1 MNVDDYQTA
10 YEGKDKYLLYFSQ
23 APLKFWKYHDFERH
37 FQALPIPTSKKTLI
51 SSYKLCLAQIKDNK
65 KTPPYVKEKI
75 KTLLEDLTTDPSS
88 ACASTTYHINQ
99 GPSSVINYGSNNTI
113 STSTSDI
120 ITKKQNSNSSISKHK
135 RAFGDVDDEQQFVQK
150 RKQDT
155 PVRPVDFIFSE
166 ETNSIPVPS
175 PMPAEFRKGVYAYG
189 VKALSKDFFVEDSFN
204 LQQLIDSFLPR
215 TPGEQLDMMSAK
227 LTMSIDLN
235 NIIQV
240 NALKLSL
247 SRTVD
252 FVNGKIASLFRQYL
266 DDTFWKELSKVNITL
281 CAGMPATSKNL
292 YQAMMAEG
300 SNNGKLN
307 RKQLRVAVA
316 KKKLSLLESNQ
327 TDSLQVLDIIDLL
340 AKHCL
345 SDSAILPNNTESE
358 LTTYR
363 KFAKI
368 LDEILDDTMLDMLDG
383 ESTCKAS
390 KSIAKTHEKIYDSN
404 IPLNNGF
411 GRRIDLILA
420 TKNLEL
426 STSEWKRDKTSPA
439 KCLQQQSKNIR
450 MNKAILT
457 HLLGLPFNE
466 ADSDRVFTVGMDW
479 TGPMGYMFAIK
490 QVKDIYVAKPI
501 STLLM
506 PSYLEELPSFEETLN
521 CLYAWRNHHLSLKET
536 MLPALRKCEQ
546 GMFFSSVLGTSV
558 SEDTNSS
565 PNIYLTPSRRRRG
578 QIPATTDLDL
588 EDLSNDE
595 Q

>member
-1 MNVDDYQTA
+1 MNADDYQTA
-10 YEGKDKYLLYFSQ
+10 YEGEDKYLLYFSQ

-37 FQALPIPTSKKTLI
+37 FQALPIPPSKKTLI

-65 KTPPYVKEKI
+65 KTLPYVKEKI
-75 KTLLEDLTTDPSS
+75 ETLLKDLTTNSSS

-99 GPSSVINYGSNNTI
+99 GSSSVVNYGSNNTI
-113 STSTSDI
+113 STSNSDI
-120 ITKKQNSNSSISKHK
+120 ITEKQNSSNSIPKHK
-135 RAFGDVDDEQQFVQK
+135 RAFGDVDDEQQFAHK
-150 RKQDT
+150 RKQET
-155 PVRPVDFIFSE
+155 PVRPIDFIFSE

-175 PMPAEFRKGVYAYG
+175 PTPAEFRKAVYAYG
-189 VKALSKDFFVEDSFN
+189 VKALSKEFFMEDSFN
-204 LQQLIDSFLPR
+204 LQQLINSFGPR
-215 TPGEQLDMMSAK
+215 TLGEQLDTMSAK
-227 LTMSIDLN
+227 LLMSIDLSN
-235 NIIQV
+235 VIQV

-247 SRTVD
+247 SRIVD
-252 FVNGKIASLFRQYL
+252 SVNDKITSLFRQYL

-292 YQAMMAEG
+292 YQAMMTEG

-307 RKQLRVAVA
+307 RKLLRVAVA

-345 SDSAILPNNTESE
+345 SDSAILPNNTDSE

-368 LDEILDDTMLDMLDG
+368 FDEILDDTMLDMLDG

-390 KSIAKTHEKIYDSN
+390 KSIAKTHEKIYGSN

-450 MNKAILT
+450 INKAILT
-457 HLLGLPFNE
+457 YLLGLPFNE

-521 CLYAWRNHHLSLKET
+521 RLYAWRNHHLSLKEI
-536 MLPALRKCEQ
+536 MLSALRKCEQ
-546 GMFFSSVLGTSV
+546 EVFFSSVLGTSV
-558 SEDTNSS
+558 SADIDNS
-565 PNIYLTPSRRRRG
+565 PNIYLTPSRRRRS
-578 QIPATTDLDL
+578 QTPATTDLDL